1 MNRARPGFSWT
12 SSLVLYDAVVVGD
25 YVVDLM
31 VEQLIMVASKAVR
44 AMHEVHNTQRW
55 NDLMESKARLG
66 LLPNFVV
73 PRLEINR
80 VVNGL

>member
-1 MNRARPGFSWT
+1 M
-12 SSLVLYDAVVVGD
+12 VLYDAVVVGD

-44 AMHEVHNTQRW
+44 AMHEVHHAQRG
-55 NDLMESKARLG
+55 NDLKESRVRLG

-73 PRLEINR
+73 PRLEIKR